1 MSESLFIFL
10 NIVGM
15 GPERAHGLRA
25 FTALGEGPSLASS
38 THIGC
43 LAATCNS
50 TAGDGGGSYSLFRL
64 LGLLCS
70 HEHTHTPYA
79 GAHNQQ

>member
-25 FTALGEGPSLASS
+25 FTALGKGPSLASS

-43 LAATCNS
+43 LPVTCTPLRGAGVLQPLSTSRAAMFT
-50 TAGDGGGSYSLFRL
+50 
-64 LGLLCS
+64 
-70 HEHTHTPYA
+70 
-79 GAHNQQ
+79 